1 MKKKETRHGTYV
13 DENGGEYSLDG
24 KTLYHYRQLT
34 SDATLYMVQE
44 GCEVIGRMAFKNCN
58 LKEIVLPDSVTI
70 IRDQAFFGC
79 SQLRRMN
86 IPRSLTVFEMEH
98 SPFPSSFSELNGES
112 SHYRNRDG
120 ILYNSDMSELL
131 LCYMDRE
138 TVEVPQTVKRVAPQ
152 AFANHLNMKE
162 IILPQGLESIGYAAF
177 MGCVSLV
184 ALTIPQNVTDIGKRC
199 CWGCHSLQTISLS
212 KSIKEVPQF
221 AFFSCDLRKVV
232 LADSVR
238 KIGEHAFGANFA
250 LKSVSIPHSVRSI
263 GVSAFEKCEGLEE
276 VQLPERIV
284 SIERSVFEDCR
295 SLRTIEIPLSV
306 HRIKSRA
313 FCGIKN
319 LTVNIHK
326 GQTIII
332 SDDAFESEDCLTII
346 E

>member
-1 MKKKETRHGTYV
+1 MKKRETRHGTYI
-13 DENGGEYSLDG
+13 DEYGGEYSMDG

-34 SDATLYMVQE
+34 PDATLYKVQE
-44 GCEVIGRMAFKNCN
+44 GCEVIGRMAFKNSS

-86 IPRSLTVFEMEH
+86 IPLSLTVFEMEH
-98 SPFPSSFSELNGES
+98 SPFPSSLSELNGES
-112 SHYRNRDG
+112 VHYLNRDG
-120 ILYNSDMSELL
+120 ILFNSDMSELL
-131 LCYMDRE
+131 LCYENRE
-138 TVEVPQTVKRVAPQ
+138 MIEVPQTVKRVAPQ
-152 AFANHLNMKE
+152 AFANRLNMKE
-162 IILPQGLESIGYAAF
+162 IILPQGLETIGDAAF
-177 MGCVSLV
+177 MGCI
-184 ALTIPQNVTDIGKRC
+184 ALTTLAIPQTVTAVGKRL
-199 CWGCHSLQTISLS
+199 CWGCHSLEKVALPH
-212 KSIKEVPQF
+212 SIKEIPSF
-221 AFFSCDLRKVV
+221 AFFSCGLSKVV
-232 LADSVR
+232 LTDGLK
-238 KIGEHAFGANFA
+238 KIGEHAFGANFS
-250 LKSVSIPHSVRSI
+250 LKTAYIPHSVRSI

-276 VQLPERIV
+276 VHLPERIV

-313 FCGIKN
+313 FCGIKY

-332 SDDAFESEDCLTII
+332 SDDAFEGEDCLTII